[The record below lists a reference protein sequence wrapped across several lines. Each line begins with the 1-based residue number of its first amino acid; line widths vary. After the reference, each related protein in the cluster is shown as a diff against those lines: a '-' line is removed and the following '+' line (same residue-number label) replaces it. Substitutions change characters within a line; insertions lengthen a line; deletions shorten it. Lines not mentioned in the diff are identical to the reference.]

1 MSTSVQ
7 TREAVAGGEG
17 GETQRAVGRRTIW
30 DHTYRELVLPAVTA
44 AALIGLLMK
53 EYTPEKLSWWGAL
66 FFVLYYA
73 AQHTRVME
81 SDRYNALS
89 FLCDSVGIAVFFW
102 ISRQIN
108 LFESG
113 SLVEWPRGMFIAMT
127 AVPVTSIGSRL
138 AMHLKPRWVLVIIGL
153 VCSVVGA
160 IDSWTVPGKVSWW
173 AMRFVLADLGF
184 YLIINFLE
192 DGDPSADW
200 QEKLKDLWK
209 QYVGAS
215 RRSAKAPEPAK
226 KGGGR

>member
-1 MSTSVQ
+1 MSTPVQ
-7 TREAVAGGEG
+7 TGGPVVGGEG
-17 GETQRAVGRRTIW
+17 GGAQRAVGRRTIW

-53 EYTPEKLSWWGAL
+53 DYTPEKLSWWGAL

-89 FLCDSVGIAVFFW
+89 LLCDSVGIAVFFW

-127 AVPVTSIGSRL
+127 AVPATSILSRL
-138 AMHLKPRWVLVIIGL
+138 AMDLKPRWVLVAVGL
-153 VCSVVGA
+153 LCSAVGL
-160 IDSWTVPGKVSWW
+160 IDSWTVPGKISWW
-173 AMRFVLADLGF
+173 AMRLLLADLGC

-200 QEKLKDLWK
+200 RKKLKDLWDRCR
-209 QYVGAS
+209 AWITAP
-215 RRSAKAPEPAK
+215 RESA
-226 KGGGR
+226 